1 MKDSGSSDISPGG
14 EQGEV
19 AAIWKA
25 GFYKNMQRTRLKSSF
40 IAGKADACYKAAFLN

>member
-1 MKDSGSSDISPGG
+1 MKDSGSSDTSAGG

-25 GFYKNMQRTRLKSSF
+25 TFYRNIQDKPKSGFMT
-40 IAGKADACYKAAFLN
+40 GEADTCYKTAFLN